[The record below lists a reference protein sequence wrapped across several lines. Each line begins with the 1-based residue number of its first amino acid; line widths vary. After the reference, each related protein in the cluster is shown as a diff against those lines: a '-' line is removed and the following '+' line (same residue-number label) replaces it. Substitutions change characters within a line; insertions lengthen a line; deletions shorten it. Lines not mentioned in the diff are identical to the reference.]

1 MAKRERKSSQQ
12 VIDKRLK
19 QGRGQGKGAD
29 YQPYLR
35 VQDVPSRGL
44 VTRVCG
50 WKTERD
56 HHFMSRLECDYF
68 YLLEWSSVILDIREQ
83 YPLDLIETLAIATE
97 LGIRHPTDPC
107 TREPV
112 VMTTDFVITVRLPVG
127 TVEQARTLKY
137 AKELASPRV
146 MEKFEIER
154 VYWASR
160 DIDWGIVTEREI
172 DLVLTKNIRWLHPYR
187 DPASLAPLTD
197 AAIRSVEAGLTPRVL
212 EEKLPLRDLTD
223 DCDQQLTLQPGTSL
237 AVVRHLIA
245 SGRWQVNMTSP
256 IQAPKRIKLTGVAE
270 PYTLLREV
278 G

>member
-19 QGRGQGKGAD
+19 QGRGQGKGVD

-44 VTRVCG
+44 VTRIRG
-50 WKTERD
+50 WKIGRE

-68 YLLEWSSVILDIREQ
+68 YLLEWSPVILDIREQ
-83 YPLDLIETLAIATE
+83 YPLDLTETLAIATE
-97 LGIRHPTDPC
+97 LSIQHPIDPR
-107 TREPV
+107 TREPI
-112 VMTTDFVITVRLPVG
+112 VMTTDFVNTVRLPVG
-127 TVEQARTLKY
+127 TIEHARTLKY

-160 DIDWGIVTEREI
+160 DINWGIVTEREI
-172 DLVLTKNIRWLHPYR
+172 DPILTKNIRWLHPYR

-197 AAIRSVEAGLTPRVL
+197 AAIRDVEAALTPRVIAGD
-212 EEKLPLRDLTD
+212 LPLRDLTD
-223 DCDQQLTLQPGTSL
+223 DCDQQFKLQPGTSL
-237 AVVRHLIA
+237 AVVRHLLA
-245 SGRWQVNMTSP
+245 SGRWQVNMASP
-256 IQAPKRIKLTGVAE
+256 IQAPKRLKLTGVAE

>member
-50 WKTERD
+50 WKTGRD
-56 HHFMSRLECDYF
+56 HHFMSHLECDYF

-83 YPLDLIETLAIATE
+83 YPLDLTETLAIATE
-97 LGIRHPTDPC
+97 LGIRHPTDPG
-107 TREPV
+107 THEPV
-112 VMTTDFVITVRLPVG
+112 VMTTDFVNTVCLPVG
-127 TVEQARTLKY
+127 TIEQARTLKY
-137 AKELASPRV
+137 AKELAHPRV

-172 DLVLTKNIRWLHPYR
+172 DPVLTKNIRWLHPYR

-197 AAIRSVEAGLTPRVL
+197 AAIRGVEAALTPRVL
-212 EEKLPLRDLTD
+212 EGSLPLRDLAD
-223 DCDQQLTLQPGTSL
+223 DCDQQFTLQPGTSL
-237 AVVRHLIA
+237 AIVRHILA
-245 SGRWQVNMTSP
+245 NGRWRVNMASP
-256 IQAPKRIKLTGVAE
+256 IQAPKRLKLTGVAE
-270 PYTLLREV
+270 SDTLLREV